1 MVGIIYNANVVDE
14 NDTGSWDLMWNEAYS
29 GKIVQFNNSRDAFG
43 TAFYKLGLDVN
54 TTDTTAWD
62 QGLEELKKQRPL
74 LKKFVMDEIFNMMET
89 GEAAVGAYYAGDYL
103 TMVDNQSEKVDLQF
117 YYPENTNLFV
127 DAMCVPKGCQN
138 KELAEQY
145 INFMLSREAAIANAE
160 YICYASPN
168 TLVYNDPE
176 YKENMGED
184 AYAILYPE
192 NFDFAGSYDVNC
204 YKDLD
209 KVTKEYLNKKWEELR
224 TS

>member
-1 MVGIIYNANVVDE
+1 M
-14 NDTGSWDLMWNEAYS
+14 
-29 GKIVQFNNSRDAFG
+29 
-43 TAFYKLGLDVN
+43 
-54 TTDTTAWD
+54 
-62 QGLEELKKQRPL
+62 LEELKKQRPL
-74 LKKFVMDEIFNMMET
+74 LIKYVMDEIFNMMET
-89 GEAAVGAYYAGDYL
+89 GEAAIGAYYAGDYL

-127 DAMCVPKGCQN
+127 DAMCIPKGCQN
-138 KELAEQY
+138 KSLAEQY

-168 TLVYNDPE
+168 SLVYLDPE
-176 YKENMGED
+176 YKEDMGED

-192 NFDFAGSYDVNC
+192 NFDFAAAYDANC

-209 KVTKEYLNKKWEELR
+209 KATKDYLNKKWEELR